1 MRRHLVLAAAALAA
15 PAPAAAS
22 VTVTANAQRPA
33 LRVDARG
40 YAEVSWTARG
50 VRRTLL
56 IPPRGR
62 ALPGGRLPGRDVSR
76 ASTALRVPFQRAF
89 RRTPDSRY
97 WALQSWKLTR
107 VGRVELR
114 FSRWRGAPTELELTA
129 EPSGGTFL
137 LRGRA
142 TFHGRAVTGF
152 WRTLEGARI
161 RHAAVLECFACRSRS
176 GWTWFNSVRTQ
187 PDGTF
192 GATVPHD
199 AHAPR
204 YRATIVG
211 PNIGWTL
218 APDASAVTSAPT
230 PSPSLSR
237 GGGACRPPCRRASV
251 LSGTRSRQD

>member
-1 MRRHLVLAAAALAA
+1 MRRFLPCLACAALAGA
-15 PAPAAAS
+15 APAAAS
-22 VTVTANAQRPA
+22 VRVTTNAQRPA

-40 YAEVSWTARG
+40 YAEVSWSARG

-62 ALPGGRLPGRDVSR
+62 ALPGGRLRGPDVSR
-76 ASTALRVPFQRAF
+76 AARVAIPF
-89 RRTPDSRY
+89 RRVVRRTRDGRY

-107 VGRVELR
+107 SGAVELR
-114 FSRWRGAPTELELTA
+114 FSRWRGAPTELELAA
-129 EPSGGTFL
+129 EPSGGTHL
-137 LRGRA
+137 LRGRV

-152 WRTLEGARI
+152 WRTLEGTPI
-161 RHAAVLECFACRSRS
+161 RHAAVLECFACRGRS

-187 PDGTF
+187 RDGAF

-218 APDASAVTSAPT
+218 APDASAVAE
-230 PSPSLSR
+230 
-237 GGGACRPPCRRASV
+237 PPA
-251 LSGTRSRQD
+251 

>member
-1 MRRHLVLAAAALAA
+1 MRRRLVLVVASALVA
-15 PAPAAAS
+15 PATAAGS
-22 VTVTANAQRPA
+22 VTVTKNAQRPG
-33 LRVDARG
+33 LRVDAAG
-40 YAEVSWTARG
+40 FAEVSWIAGG

-62 ALPGGRLPGRDVSR
+62 ALPGGRLRGRDVSR
-76 ASTALRVPFQRAF
+76 ATTALRIPFQRAL
-89 RRTPDSRY
+89 RRTPDGRY

-107 VGRVELR
+107 AAAVELR
-114 FSRWRGAPTELELTA
+114 FSRWRGAPTQLELSA

-142 TFHGRAVTGF
+142 TFNGRAVTGF
-152 WRTLEGARI
+152 WRTLEGTRI
-161 RHAAVLECFACRSRS
+161 RHAAVLECFACRGRS

-199 AHAPR
+199 AHAER

-211 PNIGWTL
+211 PNIGVIL
-218 APDASAVTSAPT
+218 APDASAVVSAPT
-230 PSPSLSR
+230 P
-237 GGGACRPPCRRASV
+237 
-251 LSGTRSRQD
+251 